1 MKKLAF
7 SLAEVLIALVIIGIV
22 AAITLPVLTANYREE
37 AAKAALKKNYSILT
51 QAFNL
56 AYGYDYDDFRDWNH
70 SRSSEF
76 LGKAYDS
83 LSKYLYISK
92 TCGHTVG
99 CFERTKAKNGQYAT
113 HSSEYGFSNS
123 EPFNFILNDGTAI
136 SLDFWYNSSVIGLG
150 VENKLLDANANL
162 VIGVDINGSK
172 KPNVSGID
180 VFAFVLTENGLVPA
194 GYDNNS
200 RNCNNKSVNLN
211 YDCTAKY
218 LQ

>member
-7 SLAEVLIALVIIGIV
+7 TLAEVLIALVIIGIV
-22 AAITLPVLTANYREE
+22 AAITLPVLSANYREE

-56 AYGYDYDDFRDWNH
+56 AY
-70 SRSSEF
+70 
-76 LGKAYDS
+76 
-83 LSKYLYISK
+83 LYISK
-92 TCGHTVG
+92 TCGHTAG

-113 HSSEYGFSNS
+113 HSSEYGFGNS
-123 EPFNFILNDGTAI
+123 APFNFILNDGTAI
-136 SLDFWYNSSVIGLG
+136 SLDYWYNSSVNNLG
-150 VENKLLDANANL
+150 VEKNLLDPNANL

-180 VFAFVLTENGLVPA
+180 VFAFVLTKNGLVPA